1 MSIFLRIL
9 GVTAAVALIVIFGII
24 PFSMNVINIGNIAGI
39 AAAVWLLFLSLKPSG
54 WCLSGVPKVLFRTA
68 NGIFIAFLVY
78 GLIITITMMT
88 TSAIKPAENATV
100 VLLGA
105 QVRPT
110 GEPSSILSGR
120 IKVAE
125 KYLKEN
131 PEAKAVLSGGKG
143 SDEIMSE
150 AQCMYNVLTADG
162 ISPDRLY
169 LEEQSTNTTENFR
182 NSMKI
187 IEENGL
193 NPNLAVATDR
203 FHQARVRMILWQ
215 QGITSDVGAL
225 SANTR
230 WDLVPTYVVREWFAL
245 PHQLL
250 FR

>member
-1 MSIFLRIL
+1 MHIFLRIL
-9 GVTAAVALIVIFGII
+9 GIAAAVALFVVFGIL
-24 PFSMNVINIGNIAGI
+24 PFSMNVINIGNIAGL
-39 AAAVWLLFLSLKPSG
+39 AAAVWLLFLSVKPSG
-54 WCLSGVPKVLFRTA
+54 WFTSGVPKVLFRTA
-68 NGIFIAFLVY
+68 NGVFIAFVVY
-78 GLIITITMMT
+78 GLIVTIAMMT
-88 TSAIKPAENATV
+88 TSVIKPADNATV

-110 GEPSSILSGR
+110 GEPSSILRGR

-125 KYLKEN
+125 EYLKEH

-143 SDEIMSE
+143 SDEVMSE
-150 AQCMYNVLTADG
+150 AQCMYNELTAGG
-162 ISPDRLY
+162 ISPDRLF
-169 LEEQSTNTTENFR
+169 LEDKSTNTTENFR

>member
-1 MSIFLRIL
+1 MCS
-9 GVTAAVALIVIFGII
+9 
-24 PFSMNVINIGNIAGI
+24 
-39 AAAVWLLFLSLKPSG
+39 LL
-54 WCLSGVPKVLFRTA
+54 
-68 NGIFIAFLVY
+68 
-78 GLIITITMMT
+78 
-88 TSAIKPAENATV
+88 
-100 VLLGA
+100 
-105 QVRPT
+105 
-110 GEPSSILSGR
+110 
-120 IKVAE
+120 
-125 KYLKEN
+125 
-131 PEAKAVLSGGKG
+131 
-143 SDEIMSE
+143 
-150 AQCMYNVLTADG
+150 YNVLTADG

-215 QGITSDVGAL
+215 QGIASDVGAL